1 MEYGFFTESMF
12 SSRITKHGRIT
23 TLISDFTFTDGM
35 PFSIFIVPTVDND
48 DIVTLSAKLYKDET
62 SSNMPFRVK
71 EWSPAMITK
80 LDANPSILT
89 GNTIYWGS

>member
-1 MEYGFFTESMF
+1 MEYGFLTESMF

-23 TLISDFTFTDGM
+23 TLTNDFFFTDGM
-35 PFSIFIVPTVDND
+35 PFSIFILPNVDND
-48 DIVTLSAKLYKDET
+48 NIVTTSAKLYKDDI

-80 LDANPSILT
+80 LDANPGILT
-89 GNTIYWGS
+89 GNTIYWGA